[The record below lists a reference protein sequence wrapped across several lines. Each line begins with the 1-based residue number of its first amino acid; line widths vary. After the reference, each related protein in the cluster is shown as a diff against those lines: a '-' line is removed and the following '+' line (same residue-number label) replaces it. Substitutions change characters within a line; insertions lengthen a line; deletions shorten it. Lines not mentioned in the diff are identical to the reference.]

1 VLTKNLKFSIFC
13 RQNQATLS
21 IKTLVSL
28 IIILVLFSHAFSQE
42 RPEAYNFSAKD
53 LNGKVRALDEFNGK
67 VVLLLIWSTNCPIC
81 RSEINQF
88 NELARKYKDKDITF
102 IAMSIEPEKRV
113 SDFLRKNPLEYL
125 VLISGFD
132 GIIGYADIGSD
143 GRFYLAY
150 PTYFLIDKK
159 GRVALKDRGRGKTE
173 KISLVIDKLLTEF

>member
-13 RQNQATLS
+13 RQNQATL
-21 IKTLVSL
+21 LVNALAFL
-28 IIILVLFSHAFSQE
+28 IIILVLSSHAFSQE

-53 LNGKVRALDEFNGK
+53 LNGKVRTLDEFNGK

-102 IAMSIEPEKRV
+102 IAMSVEPEKRV

-125 VLISGFD
+125 VLIGGFD
-132 GIIGYADIGSD
+132 AIIGYADIDSD
-143 GRFYLAY
+143 GRFYIAY

-159 GRVALKDRGRGKTE
+159 GRVALKDRGKGKTE